1 MQRLWRWQEGP
12 LRGQKVSVVAFV
24 SVVYKVPFVSVVAV
38 VAVVSLID
46 GFGSLRLR
54 LKIIV
59 NKESNRV
66 CGYSIVIEY
75 AKNLRRIC
83 Q

>member
-1 MQRLWRWQEGP
+1 M
-12 LRGQKVSVVAFV
+12 VAVV
-24 SVVYKVPFVSVVAV
+24 SVVYKVPLVSVVAVVAV